1 VGKAKSNAKNALK
14 LSFAIDFNIQV
25 DRRNP
30 DFVGRADLLA
40 RLELQIKESR
50 KSAQG
55 SVHIVLYGTGGM
67 GKTQLAL
74 EYVYR
79 HSTEYSSIF
88 WVNATSTKTL
98 ERDFII
104 IMERLVEHHAQHFSG
119 QDPDYTRIGQML
131 GMAGKLDSAGAII
144 LQPGEEKHVINAVRR
159 YFATKGNTKWLLI
172 FDNYDDIKS
181 VDIDQYAPACS
192 HGTVLITTRRVQC
205 IHGRRGFEV
214 SQMSISECETLLLKS
229 AVRAWSEIKDDSREY
244 SYGSISLLP
253 TS

>member
-1 VGKAKSNAKNALK
+1 MGKVKSNTFK

-40 RLELQIKESR
+40 LLELQVKES
-50 KSAQG
+50 QG
-55 SVHIVLYGTGGM
+55 GTAHIVLHGTGGM

-88 WVNATSTKTL
+88 WVNAASTKTL

-104 IMERLVEHHAQHFSG
+104 IMERLIEHHAQHFSG

-144 LQPGEEKHVINAVRR
+144 LQVGEEKHVVNAVRR

-172 FDNYDDIKS
+172 FDNYDDIES
-181 VDIDQYAPACS
+181 VDIDQYTPDCS

-205 IHGRRGFEV
+205 MQRRRGFEV
-214 SQMSISECETLLLKS
+214 SQMSTSECETLLLRS
-229 AVRAWSEIKDDSREY
+229 AHKTWSDIKNNSREY
-244 SYGSISLLP
+244 SYGQSYFLP